1 VQTVLGHTV
10 ESLQGTPFTRLLSD
24 EGVDTF
30 EQARRA
36 LEQTGL
42 TQKITLKLR
51 HTDRHS
57 VWVEATMWQP
67 GSDAG
72 PGHGVVLTVHDVSQ
86 HRKYQLIIEELH
98 QRNSLRQQDGDYQQP
113 VTSQTFLDQTSEAV
127 VIADA
132 DGQIQSVNRSFCEIT
147 GYTAQEVIGH
157 NPSILQSGIH
167 TAHFYEALWRS
178 LSEKGR
184 WKGEIWNRRKNGEV
198 YPQLGSISIVRND
211 DGSLRNYVAVFS
223 DVSKTKEAETN
234 LFLLRTMTRLQA
246 CPTAGTAWRKSAM
259 RLWKDVGL
267 CPELPLCFWTLTDL
281 NCSTMPGAITP
292 VIAFAIGRSGLARK
306 MACYAAGA
314 LMSL

>member
-1 VQTVLGHTV
+1 
-10 ESLQGTPFTRLLSD
+10 LLSD

-211 DGSLRNYVAVFS
+211 YGSLRNYVAVFS
-223 DVSKTKEAETN
+223 DVSKAKEAETN
-234 LFLLRTMTRLQA
+234 LFFAQNHDPLTGLPNRRYCLEKVGHAVMERRRAVPGIAVVFLDIDRFKLLNDARGHHTGDRFLQSVA
-246 CPTAGTAWRKSAM
+246 R
-259 RLWKDVGL
+259 GL
-267 CPELPLCFWTLTDL
+267 PEKWPVMPL
-281 NCSTMPGAITP
+281 
-292 VIAFAIGRSGLARK
+292 GR
-306 MACYAAGA
+306 
-314 LMSL
+314 